1 MKFEWDEHKRKIN
14 LQKHGIDFQ
23 EADEIFNNPMLMKM
37 DRRLDYGEE
46 RYIGLGVTQKCVVL
60 IVYTEPTEET
70 NRIIS
75 IRKATKHERKIYE
88 KYLTNRLG
96 KS

>member
-1 MKFEWDEHKRKIN
+1 MKFEWDENKRNIN

-23 EADEIFNNPMLMKM
+23 EAYKIFNNPLLIKM
-37 DRRLDYGEE
+37 DRRFNYGEE
-46 RYIGLGVTQKCVVL
+46 RYVGLGVTQKCVVL

-70 NRIIS
+70 IRIIS
-75 IRKATKHERKIYE
+75 IRKATKHEREIYE